1 MNTKKSIS
9 IYTLADL
16 LGADIEL
23 IRFNNQ
29 NERWVANFKNCET
42 KDSKTSNI
50 LCGTYG
56 DADDPIGA
64 IVDYCNKIQGKVL
77 VFNPAKKDKRTEFV
91 APMKIII

>member
-29 NERWVANFKNCET
+29 NERWVANFKNC
-42 KDSKTSNI
+42 
-50 LCGTYG
+50 
-56 DADDPIGA
+56 
-64 IVDYCNKIQGKVL
+64 
-77 VFNPAKKDKRTEFV
+77 
-91 APMKIII
+91 